1 LSFLN
6 KLFGRTAV
14 AEAPEEEREC
24 VHISLSAGW
33 DKADD
38 MGVEAKASHFTCG
51 SCAAVFTPA
60 EAAHLRATEAE
71 RIAAH

>member
-6 KLFGRTAV
+6 KLFGRSAV

-24 VHISLSAGW
+24 VHTSLSAGW
-33 DKADD
+33 ENPDD

-51 SCAAVFTPA
+51 ACGSVFTPL
-60 EAAHLRATEAE
+60 EAARLRATEAE
-71 RIAAH
+71 RITAH

>member
-14 AEAPEEEREC
+14 AEAPEEVREC
-24 VHISLSAGW
+24 VHTSLSAAW
-33 DKADD
+33 DNPED

-51 SCAAVFTPA
+51 ACGSVFTPA
-60 EAAHLRATEAE
+60 EAAHLRETEAE
-71 RIAAH
+71 RITAH